1 MKRTTLRVAGVS
13 ALAAVAFGIAAPAA
27 SAATAAPVRTVAVVQ
42 TADVQ
47 QSTGSLSV
55 VSTAGNTA
63 APATGGPANG
73 EAAQANVGRLVKAA
87 WEAIKK
93 SGLAKKAWEAA
104 KKGQTGF
111 TNWVNSLSNW
121 NPAKWAIKAV
131 PGYAMQEL
139 ISYILNNYTG

>member
-1 MKRTTLRVAGVS
+1 MKRTTLRAAGVS

-27 SAATAAPVRTVAVVQ
+27 SAATAAPVRTVAVAQ

-47 QSTGSLSV
+47 HSTGSLSL
-55 VSTAGNTA
+55 STAGNTA
-63 APATGGPANG
+63 APAIGGPANG
-73 EAAQANVGRLVKAA
+73 EAAQANVGKLVKAA

-104 KKGQTGF
+104 KKGVTGF
-111 TNWVNSLSNW
+111 NDWVNSLSNW
-121 NPAKWAIKAV
+121 NPVKWAIKAV
-131 PGYAMQEL
+131 PGYAIPEL